1 MSETADPW
9 AAYRQPPAV
18 AATASDDSWAA
29 YREPPG
35 PPKEQRKVGT
45 AEAGVLGAR
54 NSVSFGAAPAMMG
67 AAEAAGAGGD
77 PGKTFGAVPIEP
89 EYGAVDML
97 YGAGRVIKEK
107 LSGVNQGGLKGQV
120 TGDQRGEATKVYDRR
135 RTEEL
140 ESEKAALDQHPAAYI
155 TGQVAGS
162 LVTPTAAGVAL
173 KGASGGARILAG
185 AKAGAVSGAA
195 YGAGGALSEEPGWG
209 QAAIDTAKGAG
220 TGAAFGT
227 AGSAALEGG
236 KSVFSVVSRLRGAPN
251 SEKTEAARALM
262 QAYEKDK
269 KKFGPGVTPEEA
281 AVGDIAGTPR
291 VFKDLG
297 QQEVL
302 SLARDAANKSPEA
315 WQTLKTHVDKV
326 YENQAERIGGFIR
339 QKTGAYDAGAD
350 MEAIRSAAR
359 RENRARYNPA
369 YKAGDRPIQVSE
381 DLLGSPAMLSAIKGA
396 VERGKDRA
404 VLDGYGGFNPGVTVT
419 PDGRLVF
426 NKGPT
431 GVPTYPNVQFWDYV
445 QRELRQEAKVADR
458 SGHTETS
465 SVVNGIRDKLLAQ
478 VDKAVPEFKTARQTA
493 AGFFGAQ
500 NALEAGQE
508 FVKQSAKIGDARR
521 AIQQMSK
528 GDRAL
533 FARGFAADLAD
544 QIERTSDRQNIVN
557 KVFNSVAARE
567 KVEVAL
573 GPEFTKEFETL
584 LRVETQVD
592 RLRQELGNSTTAKQ
606 LLAASANSHSAVGAV
621 GAMEAIKEHGFSPAS
636 ILASMFGIRAAQK
649 RAHVID
655 QRVAEHTAALL
666 LSTNPADFTR
676 GINVITTRPHLFN
689 ALRQATSGAA
699 TVAAHDIGPE
709 RAAAGAVSTYQ
720 HFRGGH
726 DEHGHGKHDS
736 MLDQMQP

>member
-1 MSETADPW
+1 MADPW
-9 AAYRQPPAV
+9 DALPDLKSS
-18 AATASDDSWAA
+18 ASVQSADPWDTLPDFSVK
-29 YREPPG
+29 

-45 AEAGVLGAR
+45 MEAGVLGAR

-67 AAEAAGAGGD
+67 LAEAAGAGGD

-97 YGAGRVIKEK
+97 YGAGRVLKEK
-107 LSGVNQGGLKGQV
+107 FGGVNEGGLKGQV

-140 ESEKAALDQHPAAYI
+140 ESEKAALEQHPAAYI

-162 LVTPTAAGVAL
+162 LVTPTAAGLAV

-185 AKAGAVSGAA
+185 TKAGAAGGGL
-195 YGAGGALSEEPGWG
+195 YGAGTALSENQGPGD
-209 QAAIDTAKGAG
+209 AAIETAKGAG
-220 TGAAFGT
+220 TGAVFGL

-236 KSVFSVVSRLRGAPN
+236 KSVYSVVSRLARGTKNA
-251 SEKTEAARALM
+251 ETEAAANVSMAL
-262 QAYEKDK
+262 EKDRN
-269 KKFGPGVTPEEA
+269 KFGQGVTQAEA
-281 AVGDIAGTPR
+281 DVADVAGTPR
-291 VFKDLG
+291 VIANLG
-297 QQEVL
+297 QQGVL

-315 WQTLKTHVDKV
+315 WQALKTHVDKV
-326 YENQAERIGGFIR
+326 YENQAERIGGYIR

-350 MEAIRSAAR
+350 LEAIRSAAR

-369 YKAGDRPIQVSE
+369 YRAGDRPIQVSE

-404 VLDGYGGFNPGVTVT
+404 VLDGYGGFNPGVTIT
-419 PDGRLVF
+419 PDGRLIF
-426 NKGPT
+426 NKGAN

-478 VDKAVPEFKTARQTA
+478 VDKSVPEFKAARTTA

-508 FVKQSAKIGDARR
+508 FVLQSAKLGDARR
-521 AIQQMSK
+521 ALQQMSK
-528 GDRAL
+528 GDRTL
-533 FARGFAADLAD
+533 FARGFAAELAD
-544 QIERTSDRQNIVN
+544 KIEGTGDRQNILG
-557 KVFNSVAARE
+557 KVFNSKTSRDKIE
-567 KVEVAL
+567 MAL
-573 GPEFTKEFETL
+573 GPEFTREFETL

-606 LLAASANSHSAVGAV
+606 LLAAQANSHSAVGAV
-621 GAMEAIKEHGFSPAS
+621 GALEAVKEHGLNPAS
-636 ILASMFGIRAAQK
+636 LLAGMFGIRAAQK
-649 RAHVID
+649 RAHLID
-655 QRVAEHTAALL
+655 ERVAEHTAALL
-666 LSTNPADFTR
+666 LSNNPADLRR
-676 GINVITTRPHLFN
+676 GIQVITARPHLFD
-689 ALRQATSGAA
+689 ALRHATSGAA
-699 TVAAHDIGPE
+699 TVGAHDIGPE